1 MLKERTKGNDIMEE
15 LTESTKSYL
24 AGLFD
29 CNGLVRIEQ
38 VTKGTLLL
46 TIFTSRKNKDML
58 NTIIEIKKYNTKIEQ
73 FKYTSCRNRSKDKV
87 CCNLYNDHALYYL
100 VDIFNYVKT
109 ERSKRIIQ
117 IVISLMD
124 LYKINTKKLDLVNMN
139 NSTHHSLLKDIHS
152 NEIDV
157 LIKELKSLQ

>member
-29 CNGLVRIEQ
+29 CNSLVRIEHE
-38 VTKGTLLL
+38 TKGTLVL
-46 TIFTSRKNKDML
+46 TIFTSKKNEDML
-58 NTIIEIKKYNTKIEQ
+58 NTIVEIKKYSTKIEQ

-87 CCNLYNDHALYYL
+87 CNLCNDKALDFL
-100 VDIFNYVKT
+100 VDIFNYIKT
-109 ERSKRIIQ
+109 KRSKKLIQ

-124 LYKINTKKLDLVNMN
+124 LYKINTTKLDLVNMN
-139 NSTHHSLLKDIHS
+139 NSTHHSLLKNIHS
-152 NEIDV
+152 NEIDL
-157 LIKELKSLQ
+157 LIKELKDLQ